1 MQAPGKLAYRPV
13 EKLAEGPNTKA
24 SRLNKRVNADQ
35 FSNLLF
41 LQFPH
46 RFCCIHLKMLKLVP
60 QQFRRT
66 EQVPKPFRFP

>member
-13 EKLAEGPNTKA
+13 EKLAEGPNTRA
-24 SRLNKRVNADQ
+24 SINADQ